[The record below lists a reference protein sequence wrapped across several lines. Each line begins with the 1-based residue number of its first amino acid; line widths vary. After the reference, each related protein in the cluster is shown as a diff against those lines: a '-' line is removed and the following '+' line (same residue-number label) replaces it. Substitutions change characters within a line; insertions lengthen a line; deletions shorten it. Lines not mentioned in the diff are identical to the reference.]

1 MTKTKLTFSLSKC
14 WKVIQAATMAVV
26 MTATAQ
32 AQVTL
37 SCAGEINTSLFPHG
51 AIVAPPAGFPAV
63 PICSNVLTPLDLL
76 TPGSDI
82 AAILGAYGG
91 TNAVV
96 QRLNLNTWVPALPAP
111 AAITPFA
118 LSATYPFG
126 FLPSAVLTTADV
138 GRRIQMRVAIVRANG
153 TIAATCWSWVNV
165 EEKSN
170 PVLKCP
176 DPIVVNCL
184 KSTDPS
190 VTGTIKLADGTASTA
205 TVTDD
210 LLAIPPGAPVTEA
223 FLPAN
228 VTGLAGNGWYYDC
241 SSATTTYTDATAETS
256 CTTPYTIAGTAGELS
271 LAERTRLGISDAD
284 YNNIVTTLGT
294 GNVIKIIARKFK
306 VTDAHG
312 NYSECTQ
319 FIGVKRLDLTMT
331 IIRPFDETL
340 SCHQNITDFS
350 PSAIDARGLL
360 PGHSWTA
367 FPIMFIP
374 KTGVIPVPVCPTTI
388 AAANALLATYDTIQI
403 KPGNNT
409 CGVSVTYIDNDLIL
423 CAGSFKKLRRWRLL
437 NWCGARFNIC
447 PVPTNA
453 ADNPALTTLSTV
465 ELGEQVIKYLDLTPP
480 TVSAFYTDY
489 ITTSSYLCTRDA
501 AGAVIAEGAAGA
513 ITKQDVTARQTT
525 KAFTDY
531 LVEFGKNGV
540 VGDVR
545 ATSGVLVHTI
555 TALGD
560 AQRCGGNVTIT
571 LKATDAGCVT
581 PGSQVTMTSSDNR
594 LTVATGYPRYNA
606 TTGETEYRFTGY
618 FDVAAT
624 PYRVT
629 FTVADACGYA
639 KAVQNFDINVIDNA
653 KPQPI
658 CIEYLQLALGTDGKA
673 RLQAENLNRAS
684 TDNCTNQRNLRYLV
698 RRMTEHNA
706 DGTTQV
712 NNTDDCY
719 KQFVEFD
726 CFDAWSTNNA
736 LNNTATATTLGIVMR
751 VCDEYGNYNDCMVQ
765 VLIEDKVRPTCVPP
779 TPIGPFGDNVIKCNA
794 YSNLWNTAQYG
805 DATYYDNCTATIE
818 ELPTIFNLNNCRQ
831 GTITRKWKATDKFG
845 NTNLGTCEQV
855 ITVKSISDFTVD
867 FPDDYVAN
875 CYGVIPT
882 AEEAK
887 NAMLT
892 NARTV
897 DGHIEN
903 NGCGILAVEVSDR
916 NLSANPDGSCFKV
929 LRKYRVIDWC
939 KFNPNNSNENFNSYG
954 KPVAGDVHSNTIW
967 DNDFTGNLPAWENLA
982 NRGNA
987 QERKFRD
994 ADDLDGSADSPY
1006 RADQPIG
1013 SQYAYSD
1020 GVICYT
1026 QIIKLIDNVA
1036 PTVTETADALETCD
1050 YGSASNCAA
1059 RYEKTLEATDQCQG
1073 GVSTEGLTFH
1083 WTIARKYA
1091 PNTIVDSGSTNHILI
1106 ASLPYD
1112 TIYIVKWTAEDKC
1125 GNSGHDE
1132 YLVQFRD
1139 CKKPSIVCAVVN
1151 AEIMPLTGNPAGGGA
1166 IEIWARE
1173 LFISVA
1179 DNCTDRYTLERKVRV
1194 RKAGTGTGYPA
1205 TGSGVTFTCDDYN
1218 ANATHTAQ
1226 VEVWTQDNA
1235 GNADFCLST
1244 VTLQNN
1250 MGACGGTD
1258 ERRAVVS
1265 GGVQT
1270 ETRSNIENVAVK
1282 VSANGVAAGA
1292 FTTRADGA
1300 FSIGGLSMG
1309 QNYAVRGEKT
1319 DNLLNGVTTYD
1330 IALISRHIL
1339 GTEVLN
1345 SPYKIIAADV
1355 NNDRDVNTADM
1366 INLRRLILHI
1376 TSALPNNNPSWRF
1389 VNSAYTFRS
1398 AANPL
1403 GEDFP
1408 EVVNATNAA
1417 RTNTANFVGIK
1428 VGDLNGSAI
1437 ANGFESLGI
1446 RGAAG
1451 TLVLKTDD
1459 LNLVAG
1465 KTYTVKLN
1473 ATEFKVVGMQGTFNF
1488 AKGYV
1493 DQISVTGQLP
1503 NMGEGNFGLF
1513 DNAVTASWNG
1523 KAAAETDVLTLT
1535 FRAKQNAKLS
1545 EILTVGSN
1553 LTYAEGYDAAGESF
1567 SVNLQFNNG
1576 KVTGNEF
1583 TLYQNEPNP
1592 FDGTTKIG
1600 FSLPEAANATL
1611 TVYDATGRVLS
1622 VKEGSYSTGY
1632 NAINISKADV
1642 NANGVLYY
1650 RLDSGNN
1657 TATKKMIIIE

>member
-14 WKVIQAATMAVV
+14 WKALQATTVAMLFAATV
-26 MTATAQ
+26 Q
-32 AQVTL
+32 AQPYSCIGEVNANLGATCTRPLLYNELLTAGSLPQAGIVDVKRRGVWSGANISASDIGNRLEVRLTNGANTCWGWVLVEDKTVPTLPACPPNIFL
-37 SCAGEINTSLFPHG
+37 SCLADPNNLEKTGRVLSATSTAPAPRAGIDATYTDCSAATVSYTDVVVERACTAPFSDIAPVNAAELLQIND
-51 AIVAPPAGFPAV
+51 IGFPA
-63 PICSNVLTPLDLL
+63 
-76 TPGSDI
+76 
-82 AAILGAYGG
+82 
-91 TNAVV
+91 
-96 QRLNLNTWVPALPAP
+96 AL
-111 AAITPFA
+111 
-118 LSATYPFG
+118 
-126 FLPSAVLTTADV
+126 
-138 GRRIQMRVAIVRANG
+138 
-153 TIAATCWSWVNV
+153 VNV
-165 EEKSN
+165 
-170 PVLKCP
+170 
-176 DPIVVNCL
+176 VNG
-184 KSTDPS
+184 S
-190 VTGTIKLADGTASTA
+190 VT
-205 TVTDD
+205 
-210 LLAIPPGAPVTEA
+210 
-223 FLPAN
+223 
-228 VTGLAGNGWYYDC
+228 
-241 SSATTTYTDATAETS
+241 
-256 CTTPYTIAGTAGELS
+256 
-271 LAERTRLGISDAD
+271 
-284 YNNIVTTLGT
+284 
-294 GNVIKIIARKFK
+294 KIIKRTFK
-306 VTDAHG
+306 VTDAF
-312 NYSECTQ
+312 NNFTTCVQYI
-319 FIGVKRLDLTMT
+319 FVKRLDASMT
-331 IIRPFDETL
+331 IIRPFDETF

-367 FPIMFIP
+367 YPIMFIP
-374 KTGVIPVPVCPTTI
+374 KTGTTPIVCPADI

-409 CGVSVTYIDNDLIL
+409 CGVSVTYIDNDLAL
-423 CAGSFKKLRRWRLL
+423 CPGSFKKLRNWRLL
-437 NWCGARFNIC
+437 NWCGATVNVCRTPAG
-447 PVPTNA
+447 PV
-453 ADNPALTTLSTV
+453 STSV
-465 ELGEQVIKYLDLTPP
+465 IELGEQVIKYLDLTPP
-480 TVSAFYTDY
+480 TVNAYYTDY
-489 ITTSSYLCTRDA
+489 VTTSSYLCTRDA
-501 AGAVIAEGAAGA
+501 AGAIIAEGATGA

-525 KAFTDY
+525 KPFTDY

-571 LKATDAGCVT
+571 LKATDGGCVT
-581 PGSQVTMTSSDNR
+581 PGSQVTITSSDNR

-684 TDNCTNQRNLRYLV
+684 TDNCTNQRNLKYLV

-736 LNNTATATTLGIVMR
+736 LNNTATAATLGIVMR

-805 DATYYDNCTATIE
+805 EPTYYDNCTATIE
-818 ELPTIFNLNNCRQ
+818 ELPTQFNLNNCRQ

-882 AEEAK
+882 SEEAK

-903 NGCGILAVEVSDR
+903 NGCGIIAVEVSDR

-939 KFNPNNSNENFNSYG
+939 KFNPNNTNENFNCYG
-954 KPVAGDVHSNTIW
+954 KPVAGDIHSNSTW

-1006 RADQPIG
+1006 RSDQPIG

-1026 QIIKLIDNVA
+1026 QIIKLVDNVA

-1139 CKKPSIVCAVVN
+1139 CKKPGIVCAVVN
-1151 AEIMPLTGNPAGGGA
+1151 AELMPLTGNPAGGGA

-1205 TGSGVTFTCDDYN
+1205 TGSGVTLTCDDYN
-1218 ANATHTAQ
+1218 ANATHTVQ

-1235 GNADFCLST
+1235 GNADFCLAT

-1339 GTEVLN
+1339 GTEVLA

-1389 VNSAYTFRS
+1389 VNSAYAFRS
-1398 AANPL
+1398 ATNPL

-1428 VGDLNGSAI
+1428 VGDLNGSAV

-1473 ATEFKVVGMQGTFNF
+1473 ATEFNVVGMQGTFNF

-1493 DQISVTGQLP
+1493 DQIAVTGQLP

-1523 KAAAETDVLTLT
+1523 KSAVETDVLTLT

-1583 TLYQNEPNP
+1583 ALYQNEPNP

-1622 VKEGSYSTGY
+1622 VKEGNYSTGY
-1632 NAINISKADV
+1632 NAINISKTDV